1 MTITGLFSVFCL
13 FFLTSL
19 SPVFAQEAQEESLDN
34 ITMEVVVEAREERR
48 VRGIGLPY
56 RENVLQRMLE
66 NGAIQQEELNEMET
80 NLSNLRR
87 QWLQPKLLVLL
98 MPKLDSQKTDLVY
111 SSIT

>member
-1 MTITGLFSVFCL
+1 MESFINKMTITGLFSVFWL
-13 FFLTSL
+13 FFLTSS
-19 SPVFAQEAQEESLDN
+19 SPVFAQEAQKESLDN

-87 QWLQPKLLVLL
+87 Q
-98 MPKLDSQKTDLVY
+98 
-111 SSIT
+111 